1 MELRLASLVY
11 TRLPLLFS
19 VENDMLHARARWN
32 STAILSLGILLSILT
47 APPLQAQASSGE
59 AMTFPRQILAWY
71 LAGDAERVWAHA
83 GPMMHEMAES
93 PNGLRGAAAEFSTTI
108 GSETGVLGEQL
119 VDHPEGG
126 GAQVYV
132 RAARH
137 SEVPEIFWVVIFF
150 PADKK
155 VQMIMPQPR
164 QTIRTLFPQVK
175 LP

>member
-1 MELRLASLVY
+1 
-11 TRLPLLFS
+11 
-19 VENDMLHARARWN
+19 MLHARARWN
-32 STAILSLGILLSILT
+32 STAILSLGIVLSILT
-47 APPLQAQASSGE
+47 APLLQAKASSGE
-59 AMTFPRQILAWY
+59 AMTFPRQVLAWY
-71 LAGDAERVWAHA
+71 LAGDSERVWAHA
-83 GPMMHEMAES
+83 GLMMREMWEN
-93 PNGLRGAAAEFSTTI
+93 PNGLRGAAAEISTTM

-119 VDHPEGG
+119 FDHPEGG

-137 SEVPEIFWVVIFF
+137 SEVPEIFWIVIFL

>member
-1 MELRLASLVY
+1 
-11 TRLPLLFS
+11 
-19 VENDMLHARARWN
+19 MLHAKARWN
-32 STAILSLGILLSILT
+32 SRATLCLGILLWIL
-47 APPLQAQASSGE
+47 AALPLQAQASSGE
-59 AMTFPRQILAWY
+59 AMTFPRQVLAWY
-71 LAGDAERVWAHA
+71 LAGDSERVWAHA
-83 GPMMHEMAES
+83 GPMMREMAES
-93 PNGLRGAAAEFSTTI
+93 PNGLRGAAAEISTTM

-119 VDHPEGG
+119 FDHPEGG